1 MNAQRNFKDTVGRM
15 LFARPENAL
24 QLYNA
29 LNGTDYTDSSVI
41 EFNTLENAIYLGMKN
56 DLSFIIA
63 YRTSLYEFQSTI
75 TPNMPLR
82 NLFYISDI
90 FQGYVRNRTLYSSR
104 CIKIPAPR
112 FIVLYNGIRPMPE
125 QVEYKLSDAFEVHEE
140 DPQLELKVT
149 VLNINEGMNEELK
162 SRCPVLKEYME
173 YVGAVRRNMEHMPLD
188 EAVDA
193 AIEYC
198 IKNNILKDF
207 LLEQKAEVKKMS
219 IYEFDE
225 EREMEM
231 IRQDERSFASVC
243 RRRARFNGKSG
254 SLRDRSLIPILLPI
268 HILLPSLP
276 GYATCISETLLRS
289 HCLWVQ
295 TQTTRLFPLRSLP
308 FGASCINF
316 CCLSRNT
323 SRLSI

>member
-90 FQGYVRNRTLYSSR
+90 LQGYVRNRTLYSSR

-112 FIVLYNGIRPMPE
+112 FIVLYNGIRPME

-162 SRCPVLKEYME
+162 SRCPVLKEYMD

-193 AIEYC
+193 AIEHC

-231 IRQDERSFASVC
+231 IRQDERAEGEQAGLERGRAEGERFGREQAVLSLC
-243 RRRARFNGKSG
+243 RKFGCSHEESIQRLMEEC
-254 SLRDRSLIPILLPI
+254 SLTREEAEKRMEEYRS
-268 HILLPSLP
+268 
-276 GYATCISETLLRS
+276 ED
-289 HCLWVQ
+289 
-295 TQTTRLFPLRSLP
+295 
-308 FGASCINF
+308 
-316 CCLSRNT
+316 
-323 SRLSI
+323 

>member
-231 IRQDERSFASVC
+231 IRQDERAEGEQAGLE
-243 RRRARFNGKSG
+243 RGRAEGREEGRKG
-254 SLRDRSLIPILLPI
+254 
-268 HILLPSLP
+268 
-276 GYATCISETLLRS
+276 
-289 HCLWVQ
+289 
-295 TQTTRLFPLRSLP
+295 
-308 FGASCINF
+308 
-316 CCLSRNT
+316 
-323 SRLSI
+323 